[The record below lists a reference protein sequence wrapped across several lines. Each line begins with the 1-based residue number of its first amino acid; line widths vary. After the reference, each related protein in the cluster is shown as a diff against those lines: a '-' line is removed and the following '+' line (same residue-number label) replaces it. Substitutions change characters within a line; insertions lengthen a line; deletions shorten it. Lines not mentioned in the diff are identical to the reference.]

1 MPGASLPA
9 TCLTGVG
16 VAPKM
21 RRFSHLKPSAVTLEQ
36 LYALIDPDMKAVD
49 AVIRQRLHSDVV
61 LVRQVAEYIIQSGG
75 KRLRPA
81 LVLLAAGALGYR
93 GSHHHELAAVVE
105 FIHTATLLHDD
116 VVDESALRRG
126 RNTAN
131 AMFGNA
137 ASVLVGDFLYSRAF
151 QMMVAVDDMRVMR
164 VLSDATNVIA
174 EGEVLQLM
182 NCHDADV
189 DETRYLQVIRYK
201 TAKLFEA
208 AAQLGAILGGGSAE
222 VERGLADYGMHLGTA
237 FQIIDDVLD
246 YSGAEAE
253 TGKHLGDDLAEGKP
267 TLPLI
272 HVMQHGSPEE
282 AALVRNAIEQGG
294 RDEFAA
300 VLAIVRGSGA
310 LAHARQVAES
320 EAALAVAAISAL
332 PASQYKD
339 SLLQLPTFAVARSF

>member
-1 MPGASLPA
+1 
-9 TCLTGVG
+9 
-16 VAPKM
+16 M
-21 RRFSHLKPSAVTLEQ
+21 RRFSHQKPSAVTLEQ

-93 GSHHHELAAVVE
+93 GTHHQELAAVVE

-189 DETRYLQVIRYK
+189 DEARYLQVIRYK

-222 VERGLADYGMHLGTA
+222 VERGLANYGMHLGTA

-272 HVMQHGSPEE
+272 YVMQHGSPEQ
-282 AALVRNAIEQGG
+282 AGLVRNAIEQGG

-300 VLAIVRGSGA
+300 VLAVVRGSGA
-310 LAHARQVAES
+310 LEHARRVAEA
-320 EAALAVAAISAL
+320 EAALAAEAISAL
-332 PASQYKD
+332 PPSQYKD
-339 SLLQLPTFAVARSF
+339 SLLQLPAFAVTRSF